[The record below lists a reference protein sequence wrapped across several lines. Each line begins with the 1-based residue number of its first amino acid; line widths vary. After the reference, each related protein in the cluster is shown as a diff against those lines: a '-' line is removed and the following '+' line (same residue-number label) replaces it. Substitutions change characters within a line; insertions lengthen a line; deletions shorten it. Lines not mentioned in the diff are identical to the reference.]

1 MVINIWKRL
10 SNMTRLAAIALLL
23 LVVAFIGYQA
33 YDFYANKM
41 GFTPEKAVEEYF
53 DALATGNYEEVY
65 RLTGKTHL
73 TDIYGRP
80 ITHDE
85 FVDQVK
91 RVTNER
97 QLPFNEVVVT
107 RLFRHDDAHY
117 FLVELSSNVG
127 GTAGRSQLTVEVHRE
142 DNLWVVTYPF
152 AILL

>member
-1 MVINIWKRL
+1 MAINIWKRL
-10 SNMTRLAAIALLL
+10 SSMTRLAAIALLI

-33 YDFYANKM
+33 YSFYATKM
-41 GFTPEKAVEEYF
+41 GFTPEKAVEDYF
-53 DALATGNYEEVY
+53 NALATGNYEEVY

-85 FVDQVK
+85 FIDQVK

-97 QLPFNEVVVT
+97 KLPFNEIVVT
-107 RLFRHDDAHY
+107 RLFRRDESHY
-117 FLVELSSNVG
+117 FLVELTSNVG
-127 GTAGRSQLTVEVHRE
+127 GTVGKSQLTVEVHRE
-142 DNLWVVTYPF
+142 DDLWVVTYPF

>member
-10 SNMTRLAAIALLL
+10 SSMTRLAAIALLV

-41 GFTPEKAVEEYF
+41 GVTPEKAIEDYF
-53 DALATGNYEEVY
+53 QSLATGDYEEVY
-65 RLTGKTHL
+65 RLTAKTHL

-85 FVDQVK
+85 FIDQVK

-97 QLPFNEVVVT
+97 QLPFNEIVVT
-107 RLFRHDDAHY
+107 RLFRHDDSQY
-117 FLVELSSNVG
+117 YLVELGSSVG
-127 GTAGRSQLTVEVHRE
+127 GTAGKSRLTVEVHRE
-142 DNLWVVTYPF
+142 DDLWVVTYPF